1 MEYEIK
7 NKEGAIPCL
16 IVADDENGR
25 YMIREADT
33 SGEVFNS
40 SREMLFWIYENWEE
54 QDFEDKQLFH
64 QIVSS
69 LQDHVRQSKS

>member
-54 QDFEDKQLFH
+54 QDFEDKQLFN
-64 QIVSS
+64 QVVSS

>member
-54 QDFEDKQLFH
+54 QDFEDKQLFN